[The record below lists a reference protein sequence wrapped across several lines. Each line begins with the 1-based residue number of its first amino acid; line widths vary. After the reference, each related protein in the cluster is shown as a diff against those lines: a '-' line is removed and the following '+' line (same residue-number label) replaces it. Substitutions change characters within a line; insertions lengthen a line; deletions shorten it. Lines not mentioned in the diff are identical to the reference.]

1 MKVTIID
8 QQADT
13 VHELAQIE
21 APKTDET
28 STFSWFDPYEILSA
42 SQQFLLVEDEPVP
55 ANSRV
60 RFADGREIE
69 VDCETGDLVGV

>member
-13 VHELAQIE
+13 VHELTQAN
-21 APKTDET
+21 AATLDET
-28 STFSWFDPYEILSA
+28 STFSWFDPYEIMSA
-42 SQQFLLVEDEPVP
+42 SQQFLLAEDEAPL
-55 ANSRV
+55 ASSRV

-69 VDCETGDLVGV
+69 VDCTTGDLVGV